1 MREPETYICPVTTC
15 EPGTR
20 HYRAFH
26 EIAREL
32 PDVVQCRDDGSLI
45 EFVQD
50 LLDDVQTLEHELKSV
65 KKQLGQT
72 MRKGDSRAKQII
84 ELLDKQANLRHE
96 IRRLEDLLAWVAV
109 TDAPDYR
116 EVIKHTV
123 ARAMKRAGG
132 EPDEVKVM
140 RMSCCLDG
148 TCAAHLAL
156 DEIIAVCNSPDT
168 YENWAYRMRSI
179 ASRARGKLE

>member
-1 MREPETYICPVTTC
+1 M
-15 EPGTR
+15 
-20 HYRAFH
+20 
-26 EIAREL
+26 
-32 PDVVQCRDDGSLI
+32 
-45 EFVQD
+45 QD
-50 LLDDVQTLEHELKSV
+50 LEVVFVGDPDAELAALRHELASV

-132 EPDEVKVM
+132 EPDEVKVI
-140 RMSCCLDG
+140 RTSCCLDG

-156 DEIIAVCNSPDT
+156 DEILAVTNSPDT
-168 YENWAYRMRSI
+168 YENYVYRMRSI
-179 ASRARGKLE
+179 AARGLGAPAP